1 MHTFIHLSTLIH
13 SGQPDWAISLQGGRV
28 LRENIM
34 FCNFVF
40 MFFSYEKLYPCALGC
55 VFGCVSE
62 QTFTSTKCL
71 WDLSVA
77 LNNTTL
83 ELSLFAS
90 WQTELWAHILEK
102 GHGGSWEVFS
112 GPEMFKTNIFQVRV
126 WQSIVWSYYSQRFW
140 QIAQQLQVSPWCCCC
155 SFTVICSQVH
165 QMRKADIKEGVTWTQ
180 VTDSG
185 HSVSVW
191 GQIACSQSVAWLLE
205 WEELIVGHILH
216 QRAPQT
222 SWLSASQG
230 WRKHVLLWIHKEVY
244 PTERHQNKIQLYCD
258 WQIRL
263 SETTKTGS

>member
-1 MHTFIHLSTLIH
+1 MWHWTIQHFKWVSLPLGKLSSEPTYWKK
-13 SGQPDWAISLQGGRV
+13 GMVAVGKFSLDQR
-28 LRENIM
+28 
-34 FCNFVF
+34 C
-40 MFFSYEKLYPCALGC
+40 S
-55 VFGCVSE
+55 
-62 QTFTSTKCL
+62 
-71 WDLSVA
+71 
-77 LNNTTL
+77 
-83 ELSLFAS
+83 
-90 WQTELWAHILEK
+90 
-102 GHGGSWEVFS
+102 
-112 GPEMFKTNIFQVRV
+112 KTNIFQVRV